1 MTYIFFKPQ
10 EDGSA
15 YDIAIIKLYSP
26 ISFNEKVGPIC
37 LAKSNT
43 RDHDITVFTA
53 GWGLRYAEEDSR
65 DPMVC
70 NSKTITVLCSS

>member
-53 GWGLRYAEEDSR
+53 GWGLRYAEDDRER

-70 NSKTITVLCSS
+70 NSKETIPIS